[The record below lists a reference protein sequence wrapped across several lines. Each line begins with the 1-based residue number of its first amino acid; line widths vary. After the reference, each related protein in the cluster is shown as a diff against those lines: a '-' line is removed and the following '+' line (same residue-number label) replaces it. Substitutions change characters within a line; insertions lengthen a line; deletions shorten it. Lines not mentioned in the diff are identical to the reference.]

1 MVPRYFDFSSEKID
15 IEFYDNSGL
24 SPQEKN
30 IIEIKESLEKS
41 PAFEDNFQIS
51 EEWRKVIEYYNIVI
65 NYSLPF
71 KTLNCF
77 RAISLSPILMVKMT
91 YLLWQSQ
98 NVNKDN
104 LLQGITR
111 FENELAVAWHWIK
124 EGDWIEAIDWLLE
137 RMPDSMKNGFLIS
150 SFEWKKA
157 FMNYTLNAETGEL
170 LNLLENNEVLIN
182 QIVPA
187 PSQIKIQNIREK
199 LGGNSNLPEY
209 LVFIPNE
216 WKDLFPQ
223 AMNAELPVYVR
234 GLLISPVK
242 SALAMTGKDDTIW
255 NDENVKMR
263 RTINF
268 YRQFLPSEYA
278 EILLCM
284 VKRILQK

>member
-1 MVPRYFDFSSEKID
+1 
-15 IEFYDNSGL
+15 
-24 SPQEKN
+24 
-30 IIEIKESLEKS
+30 
-41 PAFEDNFQIS
+41 
-51 EEWRKVIEYYNIVI
+51 
-65 NYSLPF
+65 
-71 KTLNCF
+71 
-77 RAISLSPILMVKMT
+77 MVKMT

-111 FENELAVAWHWIK
+111 FENEHAVAWHWIK

-137 RMPDSMKNGFLIS
+137 RMPDSIKNGFLIS

-170 LNLLENNEVLIN
+170 LNLLENNEALIN